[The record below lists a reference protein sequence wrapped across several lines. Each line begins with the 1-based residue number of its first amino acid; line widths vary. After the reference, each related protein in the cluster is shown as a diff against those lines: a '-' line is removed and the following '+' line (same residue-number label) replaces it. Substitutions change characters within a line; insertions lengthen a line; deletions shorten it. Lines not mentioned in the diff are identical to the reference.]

1 MNNFTIAI
9 HFIGAVATLSIDAFA
24 IDTNGIVFAAIAT
37 RTTIRNI
44 IQRVGCATITISWPG
59 TIDALVVFTD
69 FAITASIIP
78 ATTTIDVANL
88 NFITIAISLPIAD
101 FAFTIDTGFAIITAI
116 FTFATVIERT
126 VGIHFPARTRR
137 IADAIS
143 AGAS

>member
-44 IQRVGCATITISWPG
+44 IQRVGSTTITISWPG
-59 TIDALVVFTD
+59 AIDAFVVFTD
-69 FAITASIIP
+69 FAISTLVVA

-88 NFITIAISLPIAD
+88 DFITTAISLPIAD
-101 FAFTIDTGFAIITAI
+101 FAFTIDTGFAVGAAII
-116 FTFATVIERT
+116 TFATVIERT
-126 VGIHFPARTRR
+126 VGIHFAARTRH